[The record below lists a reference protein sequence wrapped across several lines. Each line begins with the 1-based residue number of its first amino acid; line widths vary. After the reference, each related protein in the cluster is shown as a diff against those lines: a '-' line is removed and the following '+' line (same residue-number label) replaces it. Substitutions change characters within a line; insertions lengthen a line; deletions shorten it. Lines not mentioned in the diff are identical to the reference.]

1 MPPTTTTMPIAAP
14 VSVSTIGTMIWA
26 SQVARSWAWRLSS
39 TFSSN
44 SWRLTASRPMPWT
57 VRTPWMPSAS
67 APFRVELVI
76 RARRNAPLAR
86 GIQMIRTIT
95 RIGTTESVSRPS
107 RQSSTSS
114 TKVMPT
120 SSTKSPIANTEVSR
134 NSCKACTSPC
144 RRDIRRPTSVLSM
157 NDSETRCRCAYIARR
172 RSISSRS
179 AIRPTRVSWIRLA
192 TKLKLTMPKK
202 TRAPRVSSS
211 SLRAF
216 GTSASSITLRTI
228 SGIEIWLAENTR
240 TASTASTRR
249 AR

>member
-1 MPPTTTTMPIAAP
+1 MAAP

-26 SQVARSWAWRLSS
+26 SQVARSWACRLSS

-76 RARRNAPLAR
+76 RARRNARLAR
-86 GIQMIRTIT
+86 GIQMIRTTT
-95 RIGTTESVSRPS
+95 RIGTTDRVRRPS
-107 RQSSTSS
+107 CQSSTSS
-114 TKVMPT
+114 TKAMPT

-157 NDSETRCRCAYIARR
+157 NDSETRCRCAYMRAPQVDQQPLGDPPDQDLLDQVGHEVEADDRRGRPGRRGSAAARCARSGPARR
-172 RSISSRS
+172 RSRCARSAESRS
-179 AIRPTRVSWIRLA
+179 GSR
-192 TKLKLTMPKK
+192 
-202 TRAPRVSSS
+202 
-211 SLRAF
+211 
-216 GTSASSITLRTI
+216 RTP
-228 SGIEIWLAENTR
+228 G
-240 TASTASTRR
+240 RR
-249 AR
+249 ARRAPGARR